1 MRKTSFV
8 IFFAIS
14 ALSLLAAKTIP
25 LPELTNPAGI
35 VVEDDQIYITQ
46 FPNIFIYALKDFK
59 LKKTFGIRGEGPAEF
74 KGYARISVYPDYIF
88 VNSIGKILFFTRE
101 GEYIKELKSPEPQT
115 RYKPLGKKYV
125 GRRETVEKGVYYGI
139 ISFYDENLNKIKEV
153 YREKG
158 ALELG
163 KYFNPLID
171 PCHFDILGDKII
183 INARDVLLV
192 FNSEGEK
199 ISSIKHDYRKVKVT
213 EAFKKD
219 IVESFKKG
227 DRKQYEMLKDILQ
240 FPEYW
245 RGIWG
250 FAVLDKKIYVATH
263 FKKVDKLEYFI
274 FDINGKLLNTI
285 YVPRKD
291 RGIREHLYPA
301 TFSKGIL
308 YQLIENENLDG
319 WLLQID
325 KVE

>member
-1 MRKTSFV
+1 MRKTSLV
-8 IFFAIS
+8 ILFAI
-14 ALSLLAAKTIP
+14 LTVSLLTAKTIP

-35 VVEDDQIYITQ
+35 LVEDDQIYITQ
-46 FPNIFIYALKDFK
+46 FPEIFIYSLEDFK
-59 LKKTFGIRGEGPAEF
+59 LKKTFGKRGEGPAEF

-183 INARDVLLV
+183 TNAQDVLLV

-245 RGIWG
+245 RGIWA
-250 FAVLDKKIYVATH
+250 FRVLDKKIYVGTH
-263 FKKVDKLEYFI
+263 FKKDNKLEYFI
-274 FDINGKLLNTI
+274 N
-285 YVPRKD
+285 
-291 RGIREHLYPA
+291 
-301 TFSKGIL
+301 
-308 YQLIENENLDG
+308 
-319 WLLQID
+319 
-325 KVE
+325 